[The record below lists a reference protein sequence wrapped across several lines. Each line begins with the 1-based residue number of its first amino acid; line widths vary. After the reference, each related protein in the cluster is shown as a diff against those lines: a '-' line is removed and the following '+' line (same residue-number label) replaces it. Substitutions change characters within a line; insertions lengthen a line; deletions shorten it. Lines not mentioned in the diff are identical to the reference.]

1 MFFFSPA
8 PTELS
13 FFSASFYH
21 PSLLFSM
28 LGVARIEGRAGATF
42 TYRFFR
48 LLSHNTALPETNVKD
63 YARLRDNL
71 VGHLNLPSLVPATTH
86 ISKRA

>member
-8 PTELS
+8 LHGAILLLRQFLS
-13 FFSASFYH
+13 SFSSFQH
-21 PSLLFSM
+21 VGSREDRRPRRRHIHVSVFPI
-28 LGVARIEGRAGATF
+28 VVT
-42 TYRFFR
+42 
-48 LLSHNTALPETNVKD
+48 HNTALPETNVKN

-86 ISKRA
+86 KRA